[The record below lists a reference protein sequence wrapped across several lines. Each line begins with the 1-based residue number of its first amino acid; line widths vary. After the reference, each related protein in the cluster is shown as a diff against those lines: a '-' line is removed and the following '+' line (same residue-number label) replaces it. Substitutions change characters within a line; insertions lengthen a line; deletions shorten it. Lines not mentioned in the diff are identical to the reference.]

1 MADER
6 REQKMIREIICN
18 ALQEQV
24 TFCQKVIKNEVNPDN
39 KEYQGKIVDQALIQ
53 IKETLIEGIEKESK
67 DIDQTCREFLPYS
80 VADYIPELVKA
91 LKLQIQQ
98 IIKGMC
104 K

>member
-1 MADER
+1 MKKKLKGD
-6 REQKMIREIICN
+6 QMTIHN
-18 ALQEQV
+18 LQTCSLWTNQ
-24 TFCQKVIKNEVNPDN
+24 I
-39 KEYQGKIVDQALIQ
+39 LIQ
-53 IKETLIEGIEKESK
+53 IKEELLTEIEKESE
-67 DIDQTCREFLPYS
+67 DIDRTCREFLPYS